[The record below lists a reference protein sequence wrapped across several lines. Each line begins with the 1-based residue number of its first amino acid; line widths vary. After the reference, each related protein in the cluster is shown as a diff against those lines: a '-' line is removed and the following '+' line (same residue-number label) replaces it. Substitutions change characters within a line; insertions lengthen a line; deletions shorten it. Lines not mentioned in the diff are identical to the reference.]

1 MATSGVRVGAAAD
14 LVVLDAADPVTA
26 LLDRAPRRYV
36 IKNGR
41 VVAETVRSV
50 VQHRRSGT

>member
-26 LLDRAPRRYV
+26 LLDRAPRRCV

-50 VQHRRSGT
+50 VHHRRSGT